1 MSSKFWVC
9 MALISVAVAH
19 TYVYTDVMK
28 HSGNE
33 SSVDMHYM
41 LAKLKHEL
49 RSLLSMAKELS
60 HAAREG
66 IANFRTRTSQW
77 RFERAQKMALEAARG
92 RS

>member
-33 SSVDMHYM
+33 SSVDVLNMF
-41 LAKLKHEL
+41 AKLKNEL
-49 RSLLSMAKELS
+49 RSLLSMAKDLS
-60 HAAREG
+60 RSAREG

-77 RFERAQKMALEAARG
+77 RLERAQRMALDAARG
-92 RS
+92 GT